1 MKDFEQLLE
10 VVLRKAKYDQSNSW
24 YLGPHTYLN
33 ELKKE
38 VDEVFDEIPRERT
51 CYLEDELAD
60 VLWDYLNAIVALEKE
75 SEIRLDSILR
85 RAYVK
90 YSQRVAAIESGTDW
104 ADIKEAQ
111 KQALEQEYSQS
122 SR

>member
-75 SEIRLDSILR
+75 SEIRLDSILH